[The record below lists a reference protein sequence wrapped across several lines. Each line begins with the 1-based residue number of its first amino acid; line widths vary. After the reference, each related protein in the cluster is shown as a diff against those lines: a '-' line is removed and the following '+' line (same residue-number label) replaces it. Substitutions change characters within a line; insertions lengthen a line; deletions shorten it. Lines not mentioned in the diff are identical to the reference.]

1 VEAHLVVGEAAFVAL
16 LNKEEVPAAE
26 ALEENT
32 AEVSAAAAGH
42 IDVMSGLQGNFRCF
56 QQDDCFQVVVGSR

>member
-16 LNKEEVPAAE
+16 LNREEVPAAE

-32 AEVSAAAAGH
+32 AEVSAAAGH

>member
-1 VEAHLVVGEAAFVAL
+1 MALV
-16 LNKEEVPAAE
+16 NREEVPAAE

-32 AEVSAAAAGH
+32 AEVSAAGH

-56 QQDDCFQVVVGSR
+56 QQDDCFQVVVGSK